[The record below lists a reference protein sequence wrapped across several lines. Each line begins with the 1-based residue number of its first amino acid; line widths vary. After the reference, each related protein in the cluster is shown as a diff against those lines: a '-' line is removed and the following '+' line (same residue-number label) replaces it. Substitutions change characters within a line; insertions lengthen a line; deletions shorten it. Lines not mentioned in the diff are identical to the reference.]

1 MGYVTDNQQ
10 YIMKLQSLFLIPI
23 LLFFAQAKSQ
33 TPENDVKQVIMEAYV
48 QGIHNGGAIE
58 AIEKGFHPSFELL
71 GIGQDGST
79 ITKLPIYTW
88 IENIRQARAAG
99 RVSTVKIDCKF
110 LSVDVTGNAANAK
123 FELIREGKTIFT
135 DYLML
140 YKFNEGWRIVGKIYF
155 KH

>member
-1 MGYVTDNQQ
+1 MRLKMLLL
-10 YIMKLQSLFLIPI
+10 IPFLI
-23 LLFFAQAKSQ
+23 FFVQVKSEN
-33 TPENDVKQVIMEAYV
+33 PEDAVKKVIMDAYV
-48 QGIHNGGAIE
+48 LGIHNGGPIE
-58 AIEKGFHPSFELL
+58 DIEKGFHPSFELL

-88 IENIRQARAAG
+88 IANIKQARAAG
-99 RVSTVKIDCKF
+99 RTPSVKTECKF
-110 LSVDVTGNAANAK
+110 LSVDITGNAATAK

-140 YKFNEGWRIVGKIYF
+140 YKFNEGWRIVGKIYY